1 MHHFLYF
8 QLQMEVFVI
17 LIALLLIAFFSGIE
31 IAFVSANKLRIEL
44 LKEKGSHQAR
54 IVSEFANNPSKF
66 ISTMLIG
73 LNITLVL
80 FGRVTA
86 NYLVNDNFH
95 FLPTRELPLLLI
107 QTLITTFVILI
118 FGELLPK
125 ILFRVNAD
133 QTLLLFS
140 IPTKYLFYV
149 PLKPLTNV
157 FHYLSRWFIK
167 RIIGT
172 ELVESKPS
180 FTKEDLEYL
189 VKETA
194 VTDETGNDE
203 ADHLNSEMFEKA
215 LYLKEV
221 KVRSC
226 MVPRPEIQ
234 GLDINEGLEEL
245 KKKLIETKLSRIIIY
260 DEVIDKVI
268 GYVHH
273 FDLIKNP
280 QTLKQVIRPLQVIP
294 ESMTANDLML
304 QFIRE
309 KKNIAW
315 VVDEY
320 GGTAGIITLEDLM
333 EEIFGEIK
341 DEHDE
346 ENLTEKKISEDEFI
360 FSGRLEVDYLNNEY
374 HLNIPEDEY
383 TTLSGYIISGFEDI
397 PEAGTTLDLDRF
409 HIKIM
414 KASDKRIEL
423 VKLKLIPE

>member
-1 MHHFLYF
+1 MDIFWLFLS
-8 QLQMEVFVI
+8 
-17 LIALLLIAFFSGIE
+17 LLLIAFFSGIE

-44 LKEKGSHQAR
+44 LKEKGSRKAR

-73 LNITLVL
+73 MNISLVL
-80 FGRVTA
+80 FGSITA
-86 NYLVNDNFH
+86 NYLVHDNFNI
-95 FLPTRELPLLLI
+95 LPEGELPLLLV
-107 QTLITTFVILI
+107 QTFITTFIILI
-118 FGELLPK
+118 FGELIPK

-133 QTLLLFS
+133 QALLWFS
-140 IPTKYLFYV
+140 IPAKYLFYI
-149 PLKPLTNV
+149 PLKPLTNL
-157 FHYLSRWFIK
+157 FHKLSRWLIK
-167 RIIGT
+167 MIIGT

-194 VTDETGNDE
+194 VTDDTGEDE

-215 LYLKEV
+215 LYLKDV

-234 GLDINEGLEEL
+234 GLDIHEGLDEL

-260 DEVIDKVI
+260 DEVIDKVL

-280 QTLKQVIRPLQVIP
+280 QTLKEVIRPLQVIP

-304 QFIRE
+304 QFIKE

-333 EEIFGEIK
+333 EEIFGEIQ

-346 ENLTEKKISEDEFI
+346 ENLTEKRVSDNEFI
-360 FSGRLEVDYLNNEY
+360 FSGRLEVDYLNREY
-374 HLNIPEDEY
+374 LLGIPEEEY

-397 PEAGTTLDLDRF
+397 PEAGTVLDLDRF
-409 HIKIM
+409 HIKIL

-423 VKLKLIPE
+423 VKVKVVGGT

>member
-1 MHHFLYF
+1 MELMAIFLS
-8 QLQMEVFVI
+8 
-17 LIALLLIAFFSGIE
+17 LLLIAFFSGIE

-44 LKEKGSHQAR
+44 LKEKGSQQAR

-73 LNITLVL
+73 LNISLVL
-80 FGRVTA
+80 FGSVTA
-86 NYLVNDNFH
+86 NYLIHDNFS
-95 FLPTRELPLLLI
+95 FLPVRELPLLLI
-107 QTLITTFVILI
+107 QTLVTTFIILI

-140 IPTKYLFYV
+140 IPTKYLFYI
-149 PLKPLTNV
+149 PLRPLTNV
-157 FHYLSRWFIK
+157 FHNVSRWLIK
-167 RIIGT
+167 RVIGT

-221 KVRSC
+221 KVRNC

-234 GLDINEGLEEL
+234 GLDQAEGLEEL
-245 KKKLIETKLSRIIIY
+245 KRKLIETKLSRLIIY
-260 DEVIDKVI
+260 DEVIDKVL

-280 QTLKQVIRPLQVIP
+280 QNLRQIIRPLLVIP
-294 ESMTANDLML
+294 ETMTASDLML

-309 KKNIAW
+309 KRNIAW

-346 ENLTEKKISEDEFI
+346 ENLMERKISETEFN
-360 FSGRLEVDYLNNEY
+360 FSGRLEVSYLNEEY
-374 HLNIPEDEY
+374 HLDIPEGEY

-397 PEAGTTLDLDRF
+397 PEAGTSLDLDKF
-409 HIKIM
+409 HLKIL

-423 VKLKLIPE
+423 VKVKVMSE

>member
-1 MHHFLYF
+1 M
-8 QLQMEVFVI
+8 
-17 LIALLLIAFFSGIE
+17 LL
-31 IAFVSANKLRIEL
+31 V
-44 LKEKGSHQAR
+44 
-54 IVSEFANNPSKF
+54 
-66 ISTMLIG
+66 
-73 LNITLVL
+73 
-80 FGRVTA
+80 
-86 NYLVNDNFH
+86 
-95 FLPTRELPLLLI
+95 
-107 QTLITTFVILI
+107 QTVITTFVILI
-118 FGELLPK
+118 FGELVPK

-133 QTLLLFS
+133 QALLWFS
-140 IPTKYLFYV
+140 LPAKYLFYI

-157 FHYLSRWFIK
+157 FHNLSRWLIK
-167 RIIGT
+167 RVIGT
-172 ELVESKPS
+172 DLVESKPS

-194 VTDETGNDE
+194 VTDDNGNDE
-203 ADHLNSEMFEKA
+203 ADHLNSEIFEKA
-215 LYLKEV
+215 LYLKDV

-234 GLDINEGLEEL
+234 GLDANEGLDEL

-260 DEVIDKVI
+260 DEVIDKVL

-280 QTLKQVIRPLQVIP
+280 ATLKEIIRPLQVIP

-333 EEIFGEIK
+333 EEIFGEIE

-346 ENLTEKKISEDEFI
+346 ENLSEKKVGDNEYN
-360 FSGRLEVDYLNNEY
+360 FSGRLEVDYLNREY
-374 HLNIPEDEY
+374 YLGIPEGEY
-383 TTLSGYIISGFEDI
+383 NTLSGYIINGFEDI
-397 PEAGTTLDLDRF
+397 PEAGTVLDLDRF
-409 HIKIM
+409 HIRIL

-423 VKLKLIPE
+423 VKMKVVEEV

>member
-1 MHHFLYF
+1 
-8 QLQMEVFVI
+8 MEVFTI

-44 LKEKGSHQAR
+44 LKEKGSRKAR

-66 ISTMLIG
+66 IATMLIG
-73 LNITLVL
+73 LNISQVL
-80 FGRVTA
+80 FGSVTA
-86 NYLVNDNFH
+86 NYLTNDNFR
-95 FLPTRELPLLLI
+95 FLPTGELPLLLI
-107 QTLITTFVILI
+107 QTVITTFIILI

-133 QTLLLFS
+133 QTLLWFS
-140 IPTKYLFYV
+140 VPAKYLFYI
-149 PLKPLTNV
+149 PLKPFTNV
-157 FHYLSRWFIK
+157 FHKLSRWIIK
-167 RIIGT
+167 WVIGT

-194 VTDETGNDE
+194 VTDDTGNDE
-203 ADHLNSEMFEKA
+203 ADHLNSEIFEKA
-215 LYLKEV
+215 LYLKDV
-221 KVRSC
+221 KVRNC

-234 GLDINEGLEEL
+234 GLDVHDGLLEL

-260 DEVIDKVI
+260 DEVIDKVL

-280 QTLKQVIRPLQVIP
+280 LNLKQVIRPLQVIP

-333 EEIFGEIK
+333 EETFGEIK

-346 ENLTEKKISEDEFI
+346 ENLTEKKISETEFL
-360 FSGRLEVDYLNNEY
+360 FSGRLEVDYLNREY
-374 HLNIPEDEY
+374 HLDVPDGEY

-397 PEAGTTLDLDRF
+397 PEAGTTLNLDRF
-409 HIKIM
+409 HIRIV

-423 VKLKLIPE
+423 VKLNIVA

>member
-1 MHHFLYF
+1 
-8 QLQMEVFVI
+8 MEIFAI
-17 LIALLLIAFFSGIE
+17 LLSLLLIAFFSGIE

-44 LKEKGSHQAR
+44 LKEKGSKKAR
-54 IVSEFANNPSKF
+54 IVSEFANNPSMF

-73 LNITLVL
+73 LNISLVL
-80 FGRVTA
+80 FGTITA
-86 NYLVNDNFH
+86 NYLTRKNFF

-107 QTLITTFVILI
+107 QTLITTVVILI

-140 IPTKYLFYV
+140 VPTKYLFYI
-149 PLKPLTNV
+149 PLKPLTTV
-157 FHYLSRWFIK
+157 FHNISRWLIK
-167 RIIGT
+167 RVIGT

-194 VTDETGNDE
+194 VTDDTGNDE

-221 KVRSC
+221 KVRNC

-234 GLDINEGLEEL
+234 GLDVSEGLDEL
-245 KKKLIETKLSRIIIY
+245 KRKLIETKLSRLIVY
-260 DEVIDKVI
+260 DEVIDKVL

-280 QTLKQVIRPLQVIP
+280 QTLKEVIRPLQVIP
-294 ESMTANDLML
+294 ESMTASDLML

-346 ENLTEKKISEDEFI
+346 ENLTEKKISKTEFN
-360 FSGRLEVDYLNNEY
+360 FSGRLEVDYLNEEY
-374 HLNIPEDEY
+374 HLGIPEGEY

-397 PEAGTTLDLDRF
+397 PEAGTTLDLDKF
-409 HIKIM
+409 HIKVL

-423 VKLKLIPE
+423 VKLNVMGE

>member
-1 MHHFLYF
+1 
-8 QLQMEVFVI
+8 MEIFVI
-17 LIALLLIAFFSGIE
+17 LTALLLIAFFSGIE

-44 LKEKGSHQAR
+44 LKEKGSRKAR

-73 LNITLVL
+73 LNISLVL
-80 FGRVTA
+80 FGSVTA
-86 NYLVNDNFH
+86 NYLTSDNFS
-95 FLPTRELPLLLI
+95 FLPTRELPLLLV

-125 ILFRVNAD
+125 ILFRVNSD
-133 QTLLLFS
+133 QALLWFS
-140 IPTKYLFYV
+140 IPTKYLFYI
-149 PLKPLTNV
+149 PLKPLTNA
-157 FHYLSRWFIK
+157 FHNVSRWIIK
-167 RIIGT
+167 QVIGT

-194 VTDETGNDE
+194 VTDDTGNDE

-221 KVRSC
+221 KVRNC

-234 GLDINEGLEEL
+234 GLDINDGLVEL
-245 KKKLIETKLSRIIIY
+245 KKRLIETKLSRLIIY
-260 DEVIDKVI
+260 DEVIDKVL

-280 QTLKQVIRPLQVIP
+280 QTLKQIIRPMQVIP

-346 ENLTEKKISEDEFI
+346 ENLTEKKMAENEFL

-374 HLNIPEDEY
+374 HLDIPEGEY
-383 TTLSGYIISGFEDI
+383 STLSGYIINGFEDI
-397 PEAGTTLDLDRF
+397 PEAGTVVDLNGF
-409 HIKIM
+409 HIRII
-414 KASDKRIEL
+414 KATDKRIEL
-423 VKLKLIPE
+423 VKLKIINE

>member
-1 MHHFLYF
+1 
-8 QLQMEVFVI
+8 MEVFTI

-44 LKEKGSHQAR
+44 LKEKGSRKAR

-66 ISTMLIG
+66 IATMLIG
-73 LNITLVL
+73 LNISQVL
-80 FGRVTA
+80 FGSVTA
-86 NYLVNDNFH
+86 NYLTNDNFR
-95 FLPTRELPLLLI
+95 FLPTGELPLLLI
-107 QTLITTFVILI
+107 QTVITTFIILI

-133 QTLLLFS
+133 QTLLWFS
-140 IPTKYLFYV
+140 VPAKYLFYI
-149 PLKPLTNV
+149 PLKPFTNV
-157 FHYLSRWFIK
+157 FHKLSRWIIK
-167 RIIGT
+167 WVIGT

-194 VTDETGNDE
+194 VTDDTGNDE
-203 ADHLNSEMFEKA
+203 ADHLNSEIFEKA
-215 LYLKEV
+215 LYLKDV
-221 KVRSC
+221 KVRNC

-234 GLDINEGLEEL
+234 GLDVHEGLLEL

-260 DEVIDKVI
+260 DEVIDKVL

-280 QTLKQVIRPLQVIP
+280 LNLKQVIRPLQVIP

-346 ENLTEKKISEDEFI
+346 ENLTEKKISETEFL
-360 FSGRLEVDYLNNEY
+360 FSGRLEVDYLNREY
-374 HLNIPEDEY
+374 HLDIPDGEY

-397 PEAGTTLDLDRF
+397 PEAGTTLNLDRF
-409 HIKIM
+409 HIRIV

-423 VKLKLIPE
+423 VKLNIVA

>member
-1 MHHFLYF
+1 
-8 QLQMEVFVI
+8 MEIFAI

-44 LKEKGSHQAR
+44 LKEKGSRKAR

-66 ISTMLIG
+66 ISTMLVG
-73 LNITLVL
+73 LNISLVL
-80 FGRVTA
+80 FGSVTA
-86 NYLVNDNFH
+86 NYFTNDNFS

-107 QTLITTFVILI
+107 QTLFTTFVILI

-125 ILFRVNAD
+125 ILFRVNSD
-133 QTLLLFS
+133 QTLLWFS

-157 FHYLSRWFIK
+157 FHTLSRWIIK
-167 RIIGT
+167 MVIGT

-194 VTDETGNDE
+194 VTDDTGNDE

-221 KVRSC
+221 KVRNC

-234 GLDINEGLEEL
+234 GLDVNDGLDEL
-245 KKKLIETKLSRIIIY
+245 KKRLIETKLSRLIIY
-260 DEVIDKVI
+260 DEVIDKVL

-280 QTLKQVIRPLQVIP
+280 LSLRQIIRPLQVIP

-346 ENLTEKKISEDEFI
+346 ENLTEKKVSDNEFI
-360 FSGRLEVDYLNNEY
+360 FSGRLEVDYLNGEHN
-374 HLNIPEDEY
+374 LDIPEGEY
-383 TTLSGYIISGFEDI
+383 TTLSGYIINGFEDI
-397 PEAGTTLDLDRF
+397 PEAGTALDLDKF
-409 HIKIM
+409 HIKIL
-414 KASDKRIEL
+414 KATDKRIEL
-423 VKLKLIPE
+423 VKVKVLND

>member
-1 MHHFLYF
+1 
-8 QLQMEVFVI
+8 MELLAI
-17 LIALLLIAFFSGIE
+17 LSALLLIAFFSGIE

-44 LKEKGSHQAR
+44 LKEKGSRKAR

-73 LNITLVL
+73 LNISLVL
-80 FGRVTA
+80 FGSITA
-86 NYLVNDNFH
+86 NYLVKENFS
-95 FLPTRELPLLLI
+95 FLPSRELPLLLV
-107 QTLITTFVILI
+107 QTVITTFVILI
-118 FGELLPK
+118 FGELVPK

-133 QTLLLFS
+133 QALLWFS
-140 IPTKYLFYV
+140 LPAKYLFYI

-157 FHYLSRWFIK
+157 FHNLSRWLIK
-167 RIIGT
+167 RVIGT
-172 ELVESKPS
+172 DLVESKPS

-194 VTDETGNDE
+194 VTDDNGNDE
-203 ADHLNSEMFEKA
+203 ADHLNSEIFEKA
-215 LYLKEV
+215 LYLKDV

-234 GLDINEGLEEL
+234 GLDANEGLDEL

-260 DEVIDKVI
+260 DEVIDKVL

-280 QTLKQVIRPLQVIP
+280 ATLKEIIRPLQVIP

-333 EEIFGEIK
+333 EEIFGEIE

-346 ENLTEKKISEDEFI
+346 ENLTEKKVGDNEYN
-360 FSGRLEVDYLNNEY
+360 FSGRLEVDYLNREY
-374 HLNIPEDEY
+374 YLGIPEGEY
-383 TTLSGYIISGFEDI
+383 NTLSGYIINGFEDI
-397 PEAGTTLDLDRF
+397 PEAGTVLDLDRF
-409 HIKIM
+409 HIRIL

-423 VKLKLIPE
+423 VKMKVVEEV